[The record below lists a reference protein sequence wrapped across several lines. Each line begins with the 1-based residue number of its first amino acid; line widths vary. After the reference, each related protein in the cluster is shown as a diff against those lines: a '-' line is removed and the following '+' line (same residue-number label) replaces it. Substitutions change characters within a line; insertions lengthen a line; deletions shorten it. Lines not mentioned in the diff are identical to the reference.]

1 MGTFYTVD
9 AEFWTDPE
17 VVDNLTPEDRYF
29 YLYLLTN
36 PHGNCSGCFQI
47 SIKQIADELGYSR
60 ETVERLIERF
70 VSVHK
75 MIDYDATNKEI
86 LIHKWGKRHW
96 TKSDKYMSAVQKKI
110 DAIKTKRFRD
120 YLSFVL
126 DAFTESEDMVWI
138 GYQYGMDTSLCPM
151 SYIQYPITD
160 NQYPIEDKGREEE
173 KEKRE
178 EERKSSVGNQLATTR
193 QPKEESP
200 IQVLVEAWNNSGFRR
215 IERMSP
221 SSTRYKMANRRI
233 EEYGIDKVLE
243 ALYRADKSDFLHG
256 KSDRGWEMD
265 FDWFVKPSNFQKVLE
280 GNYDNRGK
288 KNKTFLDMYK
298 ELKDE
303 EDGSCA
309 TIVSY

>member
-1 MGTFYTVD
+1 MADVKWIKIT
-9 AEFWTDPE
+9 TDIF
-17 VVDNLTPEDRYF
+17 DDDKIL
-29 YLYLLTN
+29 
-36 PHGNCSGCFQI
+36 
-47 SIKQIADELGYSR
+47 
-60 ETVERLIERF
+60 LIESLPEADSIIVIWFKLLCFAGKQNNSGVFMMNDRIAYTD
-70 VSVHK
+70 K
-75 MIDYDATNKEI
+75 MLATIFRRKESTVQLALKTFEEFGMI
-86 LIHKWGKRHW
+86 TIVDGAITIPNWGKHQNLDRLEER
-96 TKSDKYMSAVQKKI
+96 KEYMREYMKGYREKQKLLASGSEAEGKANCKVYGKANVSALDK
-110 DAIKTKRFRD
+110 
-120 YLSFVL
+120 
-126 DAFTESEDMVWI
+126 
-138 GYQYGMDTSLCPM
+138 
-151 SYIQYPITD
+151 
-160 NQYPIEDKGREEE
+160 EEE
-173 KEKRE
+173 KEVERE
-178 EERKSSVGNQLATTR
+178 EEREEDKRTVSCVGNQLATTR